1 MCTAFRRA
9 NDGVTAR
16 TFCQL
21 YSNSA
26 MYCKSMRCTA
36 PLSHGLRLVLWF
48 VCWTQ
53 PGVSLP
59 PFPERNLTLPKSGIS
74 GCVKD
79 RVRGQRE
86 NIGMPATCQR
96 ENVTKRPYLFHAN
109 CSATVHTYVTRLSSQ
124 FWGRLG
130 PGFRSRSA
138 SVCNNAGRGVGSGD
152 CVMQDAIY
160 RDNLE

>member
-1 MCTAFRRA
+1 ME
-9 NDGVTAR
+9 
-16 TFCQL
+16 
-21 YSNSA
+21 
-26 MYCKSMRCTA
+26 
-36 PLSHGLRLVLWF
+36 LRLGHFVNCTVTLQCIVNRCDVLHLYRTDSVWF
-48 VCWTQ
+48 SGSYVGLNA
-53 PGVSLP
+53 GVSLP
-59 PFPERNLTLPKSGIS
+59 PFPERNFTLPKSGIS
-74 GCVKD
+74 GCVKG

-86 NIGMPATCQR
+86 NIGMPVTCQR
-96 ENVTKRPYLFHAN
+96 ENVTTRPYLFHAN